1 MRIAAIVPQQSS
13 QPAGEHGLRALD
25 AWRRRG
31 HRVVVVD
38 DGQDAGVVTRA
49 RSAAEQ
55 QVAPDDSA
63 AAGNVLADRCVYA
76 PAGWSRQAN
85 AGSRAP
91 EAELADAL
99 IFVPPDVR
107 LPPLGDRE
115 IVRSLANSPIPWG
128 RFDIRYEDPTGALRV
143 PLALA
148 AAIANAGARLTGI
161 CLREQAIF
169 VSRGAFLALGGFA
182 PVNPRADPAADAT
195 AEADFSRRARLLGPP
210 IVLREPVAVPA
221 PARQLAP
228 LLRAVWRR
236 ERMRWAIA
244 LGLARNHGRGA
255 NVHQERA

>member
-1 MRIAAIVPQQSS
+1 VVRRAA
-13 QPAGEHGLRALD
+13 
-25 AWRRRG
+25 
-31 HRVVVVD
+31 
-38 DGQDAGVVTRA
+38 
-49 RSAAEQ
+49 SAAEPQ
-55 QVAPDDSA
+55 AAPDDG
-63 AAGNVLADRCVYA
+63 AAGGAARADRYVYA

-99 IFVPPDVR
+99 IFLPPGVQ
-107 LPPLGDRE
+107 LPPLGDRD

-182 PVNPRADPAADAT
+182 PVNPRADPAADAM

-210 IVLREPVAVPA
+210 IVLGEPVAVPA

-236 ERMRWAIA
+236 ERLRWAIA
-244 LGLARNHGRGA
+244 LGLAGNHGRGA
-255 NVHQERA
+255 DVHQERA

>member
-1 MRIAAIVPQQSS
+1 
-13 QPAGEHGLRALD
+13 
-25 AWRRRG
+25 
-31 HRVVVVD
+31 VVVVD
-38 DGQDAGVVTRA
+38 DGQSRGAVMNA
-49 RSAAEQ
+49 KSAAEPRAGP
-55 QVAPDDSA
+55 VDSA
-63 AAGNVLADRCVYA
+63 DACGALADRCVYA

-99 IFVPPDVR
+99 VFVPPEVQ
-107 LPPLGDRE
+107 LPPLGDRD

-148 AAIANAGARLTGI
+148 AAVANAGARLTGI

-182 PVNPRADPAADAT
+182 PVNPRADPAADAM
-195 AEADFSRRARLLGPP
+195 AEAHFSRRARLLGPP
-210 IVLREPVAVPA
+210 IVLGGPVAVPA
-221 PARQLAP
+221 PARELAP

-244 LGLARNHGRGA
+244 LGLAANHGRGA